1 MARSG
6 NKDPAALP
14 AAQVVRDY
22 GLRLLSNVDKAV
34 ARFRDKNNRRALHD
48 SRVALR
54 RLRSWLQSFDSLLD
68 LKPKH
73 ARRLRN
79 IAHSTNGARDAE
91 ISLEWLVKLG
101 SGPGRRTASPTDGI
115 ARGLAVLRDEQYR
128 QIRRELPAAWR
139 TLSARLR
146 RSLRRRRSPDGDMR
160 FIEAY
165 SGSLR
170 RQTRRLEAALEEA
183 RRKPD
188 VRHIHRLRI
197 AVKKVRYLLQAI
209 SPWREEFAQL
219 VKRLTIFIDLAG
231 QVQDLQ
237 RFLELAEKIH
247 LRQVKTRYRQLLAR
261 YVKARDDADFP
272 QFSAPDYRPPP
283 LLTCR
288 AAARHQADCI
298 AELNR
303 SYLKLRYPKE
313 LRELQRQIRE
323 LRRDARPAMTSR
335 GVIKPPRPPR

>member
-34 ARFRDKNNRRALHD
+34 TRFRDKNDRRALHD
-48 SRVALR
+48 TRVALR
-54 RLRSWLQSFDSLLD
+54 RLRSWLQSFNSLLD

-73 ARRLRN
+73 ARGLRN

-91 ISLEWLVKLG
+91 ISLEWLAKLG
-101 SGPGRRTASPTDGI
+101 SGPGRRTAPPTDGM

-146 RSLRRRRSPDGDMR
+146 RSLRQRSPDGDMR

-165 SGSLR
+165 GGSLR

-261 YVKARDDADFP
+261 YVEAGDDADFQ
-272 QFSAPDYRPPP
+272 QFSAPGYRPPP

-298 AELNR
+298 TELNHR
-303 SYLKLRYPKE
+303 YLKHRRPKE
-313 LRELQRQIRE
+313 MRELQRQIRE

-335 GVIKPPRPPR
+335 GVRKPRPPR